1 MFDDILGSMNQ
12 QQAELEEKLKK
23 VELVKNSPNDELQVV
38 VNAKKDVLD
47 ITINKN
53 FEDNAELEDLLVLT
67 LNDAFREADVHAA
80 NETQNMLNSIMPGGL
95 DGLKGMFG

>member
-23 VELVKNSPNDELQVV
+23 VELVKNSPNEELQVV
-38 VNAKKDVLD
+38 VNAKKEVLD
-47 ITINKN
+47 ITINKK
-53 FEDNAELEDLLVLT
+53 FEDNGELEDLLVLT
-67 LNDAFREADVHAA
+67 LNDAFKEADIHAEK
-80 NETQNMLNSIMPGGL
+80 ETQNLLNNIMPGGL